1 MFKGGLYTQKFFSI
15 IGYLILVF
23 IILSNYVNINLS
35 DRSVIILGILS
46 AIFMCI
52 GILIKDKNEK

>member
-1 MFKGGLYTQKFFSI
+1 MEKFFSTV
-15 IGYLILVF
+15 GYLILVF
-23 IILSNYVNINLS
+23 IILSNHVNINLS
-35 DRSVIILGILS
+35 DMSVIILGILS

>member
-1 MFKGGLYTQKFFSI
+1 MQKFFSI